1 MLRRF
6 VVMSLSICVFSSVSR
21 AQNPLPSKPQEPE
34 ITTSG
39 RGEVRL
45 APDLAYVVVG
55 VTTQS
60 QSAIETASENARR
73 IAAIINALR
82 ALGLTDQQVR
92 TAGYSLSQVY
102 EYPKNQEPKLKGFTA
117 RNTLRAEVRHLEDVG
132 KAIDAAISSGATDVS
147 SIQFSASNTEEA
159 RRTALSDAVRQ
170 ARNDA
175 DAMARAA
182 GGTLGRLIS
191 VASGGVAVPGN
202 YGYQSAMLTSAM
214 SPAPPPTPIVP
225 GELSVIA
232 QVSTRWEFLPATR

>member
-1 MLRRF
+1 
-6 VVMSLSICVFSSVSR
+6 
-21 AQNPLPSKPQEPE
+21 
-34 ITTSG
+34 
-39 RGEVRL
+39 L

-73 IAAIINALR
+73 IAAIISALR

-92 TAGYSLSQVY
+92 TAGYSLSQLY
-102 EYPKNQEPKLKGFTA
+102 EYPKNQEPRLKGFTA
-117 RNTLRAEVRHLEDVG
+117 RNTLRAEVRRLDDVG
-132 KAIDAAISSGATDVS
+132 KTIDAAISSGATDVS

-175 DAMARAA
+175 EAMARAA

-202 YGYQSAMLTSAM
+202 YAYQSVMLTAAM